1 MRVAIVE
8 DDQACRE
15 QLAEYIHRYGEEH
28 GAAFAVECY
37 ADGRQIV
44 ADDTARFDIILLD
57 IEMPGLNGM
66 EAAEQLRARDEDVVL
81 VFVTN
86 MAQYAIRGYEVGAL
100 DFVLKPIN
108 YYTFSVRFERAIHR
122 AQKRES
128 GQVLLALPDAV
139 RRVDTRDICY
149 VEVQNRQL
157 HYHLANGEEYVLRGT
172 MQQAEQQ
179 LGPYHFVK
187 CSHWYLVNLRHVT
200 EVRRGTVVV
209 AGQELEISRR
219 NQTAFLTALTN
230 YVGGDA

>member
-8 DDQACRE
+8 DDPTCRSQME
-15 QLAEYIHRYGEEH
+15 EYIRQYGQEH
-28 GAAFAVECY
+28 GQSFEVESF
-37 ADGRQIV
+37 ADGGQIV
-44 ADDTARFDIILLD
+44 AQDTARFDIILLD

-66 EAAEQLRARDEDVVL
+66 EAAEKLRARDTDVVL

-86 MAQYAIRGYEVGAL
+86 MAQYAIRGYAVGAL

-122 AQKRES
+122 AQKREGS
-128 GQVLLALPDAV
+128 QVLLNLPDAV
-139 RRVDTRDICY
+139 RRVDTRDIYY

-157 HYHLANGEEYVLRGT
+157 HYHTTGGEYVVRGT

-200 EVRRGTVVV
+200 EVKRDTVMV

-219 NQTAFLTALTN
+219 NYTAFLTALTN
-230 YVGGDA
+230 YVGGGA

>member
-1 MRVAIVE
+1 M
-8 DDQACRE
+8 
-15 QLAEYIHRYGEEH
+15 
-28 GAAFAVECY
+28 
-37 ADGRQIV
+37 
-44 ADDTARFDIILLD
+44 
-57 IEMPGLNGM
+57 
-66 EAAEQLRARDEDVVL
+66 
-81 VFVTN
+81 FVTN

-122 AQKRES
+122 AQKREGS
-128 GQVLLALPDAV
+128 QVLLNLPDAV
-139 RRVDTRDICY
+139 RRVDTRDIYY

-157 HYHLANGEEYVLRGT
+157 HYHTTGGEYVVRGT

-200 EVRRGTVVV
+200 EVKRDTVMV

-219 NQTAFLTALTN
+219 NYTAFLTALTN
-230 YVGGDA
+230 YVGGGA